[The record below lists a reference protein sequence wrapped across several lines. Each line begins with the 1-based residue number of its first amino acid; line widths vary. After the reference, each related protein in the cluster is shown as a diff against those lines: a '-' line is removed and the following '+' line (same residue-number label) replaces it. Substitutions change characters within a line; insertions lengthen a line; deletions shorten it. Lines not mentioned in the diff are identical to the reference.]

1 MADSPQGP
9 ANDNIEQLRRQ
20 RDELDRQ
27 LLAAVEGVVDEAT
40 AEAQRIAEQH
50 AAARDQTRAEEV
62 ANLQTQISN
71 RQQTL
76 TRIEGK
82 RTTMLQALRT
92 ISLVIVSALGIG
104 LLVFGGMALEKRGY
118 TNFTGGPITNQ
129 QQAAASA
136 PAVMADTV
144 KTIVDA
150 SAATT
155 GAKIDGV
162 KTDLT
167 ARINTATDDLTT
179 RVKAHREA
187 LEAAL
192 NANATAVESAKT
204 ELGDRTAAL
213 EIEMGKART
222 VLTGLTGKF
231 ESFERS
237 RLAEAAPAPAPVA
250 AAPAAA
256 APVATPA
263 APATGFVWPPKL
275 NDRQILV
282 YAKCAGQDWSGV
294 DGETNGQLLTTYTA
308 EQAAKFFSDSG
319 DCAAYIAQATNVT
332 KIKKQLEARSED
344 PAPEVTQ
351 AAVTTT
357 PARTAPVARVGAA
370 PQGVQQAQAPRK
382 LANGMLCPA
391 LGSAKFLELNPR
403 PRGDGWEMVE
413 EVPNQPCG
421 GWHRKNYNMA
431 ERQQPTR
438 LRRQY

>member
-9 ANDNIEQLRRQ
+9 ANDNIDELRRQ
-20 RDELDRQ
+20 RDDLDRQ

-50 AAARDQTRAEEV
+50 AAARDQARAEEV
-62 ANLQTQISN
+62 TNLQTQISN

-82 RTTMLQALRT
+82 RTAMLQALRT
-92 ISLVIVSALGIG
+92 ISLIIVSALGIG
-104 LLVFGGMALEKRGY
+104 LLVFGGMAAEKRGY
-118 TNFTGGPITNQ
+118 TNFTGGPIANQ
-129 QQAAASA
+129 QQAAA
-136 PAVMADTV
+136 PASTITADTV

-150 SAATT
+150 GAATT

-167 ARINTATDDLTT
+167 ARINTATDDLTA

-187 LEAAL
+187 LEAVL

-237 RLAEAAPAPAPVA
+237 RLAETTPAPA
-250 AAPAAA
+250 AAPASAVAVPAPATAA
-256 APVATPA
+256 PA

-294 DGETNGQLLTTYTA
+294 DGETNGQLLSTYTA
-308 EQAAKFFSDSG
+308 EQAAKFFSDIG

-332 KIKKQLEARSED
+332 KIKKQLEARAED
-344 PAPEVTQ
+344 SAPEVRASVTTSPAAAPATRQPQ
-351 AAVTTT
+351 AA
-357 PARTAPVARVGAA
+357 
-370 PQGVQQAQAPRK
+370 RK
-382 LANGMLCPA
+382 LANGMLCPQ
-391 LGSAKFLELNPR
+391 LGSAKFLELSPK
-403 PRGDGWEMVE
+403 PQGEGWVMVE
-413 EVPNQPCG
+413 EVPGQPCG
-421 GWHRKNYNMA
+421 GWHRKNYNLA
-431 ERQQPTR
+431 ERQQAQQRSP
-438 LRRQY
+438 LRRY